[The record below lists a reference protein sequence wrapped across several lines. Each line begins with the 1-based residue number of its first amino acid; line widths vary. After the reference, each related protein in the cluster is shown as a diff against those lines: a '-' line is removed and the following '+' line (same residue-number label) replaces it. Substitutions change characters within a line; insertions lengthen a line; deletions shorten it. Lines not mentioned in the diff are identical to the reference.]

1 MFLAEHA
8 RVRTRLYDRA
18 HLSEADVVEG
28 PAVIEQSNATIVVPP
43 EFVARVGAYG
53 AIFITRG

>member
-1 MFLAEHA
+1 VFDDA
-8 RVRTRLYDRA
+8 RIYDRA
-18 HLSEADVVEG
+18 RLTEADVVEG

-43 EFVARVGAYG
+43 QFVARVGAYG